1 MKVFVK
7 MKKELTYALITPY
20 SLLKSRTGGIISRLL
35 SLSDLAL
42 VGARMYTPSDKFLDE
57 YCETIKGQRIGP
69 LWKRTLLDYVNDKL
83 RKKNKLGISNR
94 TMLLLFEGNDAINI
108 LHNKVIG
115 PASEH
120 LRGNTIRGTYGD
132 CIKSAGKIEYFE
144 PAVLTSADKATNINQ
159 LKLFAK
165 YALSDGGILENVMDF
180 GINKKP
186 ETSLII
192 LKPFEKHDPRSGNI
206 IDMIARTGFYMVG
219 IKLLDLSTK
228 QAEEFYGPVKDF
240 FNSSFD
246 DKFKPQLVEK
256 LKTALNKQ
264 DFPFDLN
271 DAILNKLADQLKEPT
286 VEGEFGNILQ
296 YMTGSEPSAF
306 AETKKT
312 EDGKHTICLAI
323 LYQGINTIK
332 TIRELLGATD
342 PKKAKYSSIR
352 RFYGLDILR
361 NAVHASDSPESVIR
375 ERKIIGLYK
384 DENTCDIKQIIN
396 RYLKN
401 CGSSRRR

>member
-1 MKVFVK
+1 

-35 SLSDLAL
+35 SLSDLEL

-57 YCETIKGQRIGP
+57 YIKTIETQKMKTV
-69 LWKRTLLDYVNDKL
+69 WKNAMIDYVNNML
-83 RKKNKLGISNR
+83 RKNNKLGMANR
-94 TMLLLFEGNDAINI
+94 AMLLLFEGKNAVDV
-108 LHNKVIG
+108 LHNNVIG
-115 PASEH
+115 SASDP

-132 CIKSAGKIEYFE
+132 SIRSSDGKVEYFE
-144 PAVLTSADKATNINQ
+144 PAVLTSADKAANINQ

-165 YALSDGGILENVMDF
+165 YSLSDGGILEKAVKF
-180 GINKKP
+180 PKNKKP

-192 LKPFEKHDPRSGNI
+192 LKPFEKHDPRTGNI
-206 IDMIARTGFYMVG
+206 IDMISRTGFYMVG
-219 IKLLDLSTK
+219 VKLLDLSTK
-228 QAEEFYGPVKDF
+228 QAKEFYGPVKDF

-246 DKFKPQLVEK
+246 DKFKPILVENLRASLNQK
-256 LKTALNKQ
+256 DFSFELTDETLNKM
-264 DFPFDLN
+264 
-271 DAILNKLADQLKEPT
+271 AGQLKKPT
-286 VEGEFGNILQ
+286 VEGEFGKILQ
-296 YMTGSEPSAF
+296 YMTGSAPSAF

-312 EDGKHTICLAI
+312 GDGKHTICLAL

-361 NAVHASDSPESVIR
+361 NAVHASDSTKSVIR
-375 ERKIIGLYK
+375 ERKIIGFNK
-384 DENTCDIKQIIN
+384 DKTTCDIKQIIN
-396 RYLKN
+396 RYIKK
-401 CGSSRRR
+401 G

>member
-1 MKVFVK
+1 

-35 SLSDLAL
+35 SLSDLEL

-57 YCETIKGQRIGP
+57 YIKTIETQKMKTV
-69 LWKRTLLDYVNDKL
+69 WKNAMIDYVNNML
-83 RKKNKLGISNR
+83 RKNNKLSMANR
-94 TMLLLFEGNDAINI
+94 AMLLLFEGKNAVDV
-108 LHNKVIG
+108 LHNNVIG
-115 PASEH
+115 SASDP

-132 CIKSAGKIEYFE
+132 SIRASNGKVEYFE
-144 PAVLTSADKATNINQ
+144 PAVLTSADKAANINQ

-165 YALSDGGILENVMDF
+165 YSLSDGGILEKAVKF
-180 GINKKP
+180 PKNKKP

-192 LKPFEKHDPRSGNI
+192 LKPFEKHDPRTGNI
-206 IDMIARTGFYMVG
+206 IDMISRTGFYMVG
-219 IKLLDLSTK
+219 VKLLDLSTK
-228 QAEEFYGPVKDF
+228 QAKEFYGPVKDF

-246 DKFKPQLVEK
+246 DKFKPILVENLRASLNQK
-256 LKTALNKQ
+256 DFSFELTDETLNKM
-264 DFPFDLN
+264 
-271 DAILNKLADQLKEPT
+271 AGQLKKPT
-286 VEGEFGNILQ
+286 VEGEFGKILQ
-296 YMTGSEPSAF
+296 YMTGSAPSAF

-312 EDGKHTICLAI
+312 GDGKHTICLAL

-361 NAVHASDSPESVIR
+361 NAVHASDSTKSVIR
-375 ERKIIGLYK
+375 ERKIIGFNK
-384 DENTCDIKQIIN
+384 EEKTCDINQIIH
-396 RYLKN
+396 RYIKK
-401 CGSSRRR
+401 G

>member
-1 MKVFVK
+1 

-35 SLSDLAL
+35 SLSDLEL

-57 YCETIKGQRIGP
+57 YIKTIETQKMKTV
-69 LWKRTLLDYVNDKL
+69 WKNAMIDYVNNML
-83 RKKNKLGISNR
+83 RKNNKLSMANR
-94 TMLLLFEGNDAINI
+94 AMLLLFEGKNAVDV
-108 LHNKVIG
+108 LHNNVIG
-115 PASEH
+115 SASDP

-132 CIKSAGKIEYFE
+132 SIRASDGKVEYFE
-144 PAVLTSADKATNINQ
+144 PAVLTSADKAANINQ

-165 YALSDGGILENVMDF
+165 YSLSDGGILEKAVKF
-180 GINKKP
+180 PKNKKP

-192 LKPFEKHDPRSGNI
+192 LKPFEKHDPRTGNI
-206 IDMIARTGFYMVG
+206 IDMISRTGFYMVG
-219 IKLLDLSTK
+219 VKLLDLSTK
-228 QAEEFYGPVKDF
+228 QAKEFYGPVKDF

-246 DKFKPQLVEK
+246 DKFKPILVENLRASLNQK
-256 LKTALNKQ
+256 DFSFELTDETLNKM
-264 DFPFDLN
+264 
-271 DAILNKLADQLKEPT
+271 AGQLKKPT
-286 VEGEFGNILQ
+286 VEGEFGKILQ
-296 YMTGSEPSAF
+296 YMTGSAPSAF

-312 EDGKHTICLAI
+312 GDGKHTICLAL

-361 NAVHASDSPESVIR
+361 NAVHASDSTKSVIR
-375 ERKIIGLYK
+375 ERKIIGFNK
-384 DENTCDIKQIIN
+384 EEKTCDINQIIH
-396 RYLKN
+396 RYIKK
-401 CGSSRRR
+401 G

>member
-1 MKVFVK
+1 

-35 SLSDLAL
+35 SLSDLEL

-57 YCETIKGQRIGP
+57 YIKTIETQKMKTV
-69 LWKRTLLDYVNDKL
+69 WKNAMIDYVNNML
-83 RKKNKLGISNR
+83 RKNNKLGMANR
-94 TMLLLFEGNDAINI
+94 AMLLLFEGKNAVDV
-108 LHNKVIG
+108 LHNNVIG
-115 PASEH
+115 SASDP

-132 CIKSAGKIEYFE
+132 SIRSSDGKVEYFE
-144 PAVLTSADKATNINQ
+144 PAVLTSADKAANINQ

-165 YALSDGGILENVMDF
+165 YSLSDGGILEKAVKF
-180 GINKKP
+180 PKNKKP

-192 LKPFEKHDPRSGNI
+192 LKPFEKHDPRTGNI
-206 IDMIARTGFYMVG
+206 IDMISRTGFYMVG
-219 IKLLDLSTK
+219 VKLLDLSTK
-228 QAEEFYGPVKDF
+228 QAKEFYGPVKDF

-246 DKFKPQLVEK
+246 DKFKPILVENLRASLNQK
-256 LKTALNKQ
+256 DFSFELTDETLNKM
-264 DFPFDLN
+264 
-271 DAILNKLADQLKEPT
+271 ASQLKKPT
-286 VEGEFGNILQ
+286 IEGEFGKILQ
-296 YMTGSEPSAF
+296 YMTGSAPSAF

-312 EDGKHTICLAI
+312 GDGKHTICLAL

-361 NAVHASDSPESVIR
+361 NAVHASDSTKSVIR
-375 ERKIIGLYK
+375 ERKIIGFNK
-384 DENTCDIKQIIN
+384 DKTTCDIKQIIN
-396 RYLKN
+396 RYIKK
-401 CGSSRRR
+401 G

>member
-1 MKVFVK
+1 

-35 SLSDLAL
+35 SLSDLEL

-57 YCETIKGQRIGP
+57 YIKTIETQKMKTV
-69 LWKRTLLDYVNDKL
+69 WKNAMIDYVNSML
-83 RKKNKLGISNR
+83 RKNNKLGIANR
-94 TMLLLFEGNDAINI
+94 AMLLLFEGKNAVDV
-108 LHNKVIG
+108 LHNNVIG
-115 PASEH
+115 SASDP

-132 CIKSAGKIEYFE
+132 SIRSSDGKVEYFE
-144 PAVLTSADKATNINQ
+144 PAVLTSADKAANINQ

-165 YALSDGGILENVMDF
+165 YSLSDGGILEKAVKF
-180 GINKKP
+180 PKNKKP

-192 LKPFEKHDPRSGNI
+192 LKPFEKHDPRTGNI
-206 IDMIARTGFYMVG
+206 IDMISRTGFYMVG
-219 IKLLDLSTK
+219 VKLLDLSTK

-240 FNSSFD
+240 FSSSFD
-246 DKFKPQLVEK
+246 DKFKPKLVENLRASLDQK
-256 LKTALNKQ
+256 DFSFELTDEIMNKM
-264 DFPFDLN
+264 
-271 DAILNKLADQLKEPT
+271 ADQMKKPT

-296 YMTGSEPSAF
+296 YMTGRTPSAF

-312 EDGKHTICLAI
+312 IDGKQTICIAI

-361 NAVHASDSPESVIR
+361 NAVHASDSPASVIR
-375 ERKIIGLYK
+375 ERKIIGFNK
-384 DENTCDIKQIIN
+384 EKKTSDINQIIS
-396 RYLKN
+396 RYIKN
-401 CGSSRRR
+401 SGSSRKR

>member
-1 MKVFVK
+1 

-35 SLSDLAL
+35 SLSDLEL

-57 YCETIKGQRIGP
+57 YIKTIETQKMKTV
-69 LWKRTLLDYVNDKL
+69 WKNAMIDYVNSML
-83 RKKNKLGISNR
+83 RKNNKLGIANR
-94 TMLLLFEGNDAINI
+94 AMLLLFEGKNAVDV
-108 LHNKVIG
+108 LHNNVIG
-115 PASEH
+115 SASDP

-132 CIKSAGKIEYFE
+132 SIRSSDGKVEYFE
-144 PAVLTSADKATNINQ
+144 PAVLTSADKAANINQ

-165 YALSDGGILENVMDF
+165 YSLSDGGILERAVKF
-180 GINKKP
+180 PKNKKP

-192 LKPFEKHDPRSGNI
+192 LKPFEKHDPRTGNI
-206 IDMIARTGFYMVG
+206 IDMISRTGFYMVG
-219 IKLLDLSTK
+219 VKLLDLSTK

-246 DKFKPQLVEK
+246 DKFKPKLVENLRASLDQK
-256 LKTALNKQ
+256 DFSFELTDEIMNKM
-264 DFPFDLN
+264 
-271 DAILNKLADQLKEPT
+271 ADQMKKPT

-296 YMTGSEPSAF
+296 YMTGRTPSAF

-312 EDGKHTICLAI
+312 IDGKQTICIAI

-361 NAVHASDSPESVIR
+361 NAVHASDSPASVIR
-375 ERKIIGLYK
+375 ERKIIGFNK
-384 DENTCDIKQIIN
+384 EKKTSDINQIIS
-396 RYLKN
+396 RYIKN
-401 CGSSRRR
+401 SGSSRKR

>member
-1 MKVFVK
+1 

-35 SLSDLAL
+35 SLSDLEL
-42 VGARMYTPSDKFLDE
+42 VGARMYTPSNKFLDE
-57 YCETIKGQRIGP
+57 YIKTIETQKMKTV
-69 LWKRTLLDYVNDKL
+69 WKNAMIDYINNML
-83 RKKNKLGISNR
+83 RKNNKLGMANR
-94 TMLLLFEGNDAINI
+94 AMLLLFEGKNAVDV
-108 LHNKVIG
+108 LHNNVIG
-115 PASEH
+115 SASDP

-132 CIKSAGKIEYFE
+132 SILDGKGKVEYFE
-144 PAVLTSADKATNINQ
+144 PAVLTSADKATNISQ

-165 YALSDGGILENVMDF
+165 YSLSDGGILEKAVKF
-180 GINKKP
+180 PKNKRP

-192 LKPFEKHDPRSGNI
+192 LKPFEKHDPRTGNI

-219 IKLLDLSTK
+219 AKLLDLSTK
-228 QAEEFYGPVKDF
+228 QAQEFYGPVKDF

-246 DKFKPQLVEK
+246 DKFKPKLVEN
-256 LKTALNKQ
+256 LRASLNQK
-264 DFPFDLN
+264 DFSFELN
-271 DAILNKLADQLKEPT
+271 DTILNKMADQLKEPT

-296 YMTGSEPSAF
+296 YMTGSAPSAF
-306 AETKKT
+306 TETKMT
-312 EDGKHTICLAI
+312 GDGKHTICLAL

-361 NAVHASDSPESVIR
+361 NAVHASDSPKSVIR
-375 ERKIIGLYK
+375 ERKIIGFNK
-384 DENTCDIKQIIN
+384 EKKTCDINQIIN
-396 RYLKN
+396 RYIKDS
-401 CGSSRRR
+401 GSSRKR

>member
-1 MKVFVK
+1 

-35 SLSDLAL
+35 SLSDLEL

-57 YCETIKGQRIGP
+57 YIKTIETQKMKTV
-69 LWKRTLLDYVNDKL
+69 WKNAMIDYVNNML
-83 RKKNKLGISNR
+83 RKNNKLGMANR
-94 TMLLLFEGNDAINI
+94 AMLLLFEGKNAVDV
-108 LHNKVIG
+108 LHNNVIG
-115 PASEH
+115 SASDP

-132 CIKSAGKIEYFE
+132 SIRSSDGKVEYFE
-144 PAVLTSADKATNINQ
+144 PAVLTSADKAANINQ

-165 YALSDGGILENVMDF
+165 YSLSDGGILEKAVKF
-180 GINKKP
+180 PKNKKP

-192 LKPFEKHDPRSGNI
+192 LKPFEKHDPRTGNI
-206 IDMIARTGFYMVG
+206 IDMISRTGFYMVG
-219 IKLLDLSTK
+219 VKLLDLSTK

-246 DKFKPQLVEK
+246 DKFKPKLVENLRASLDQK
-256 LKTALNKQ
+256 DFSFELTDEIMNKM
-264 DFPFDLN
+264 
-271 DAILNKLADQLKEPT
+271 ADQMKKPT

-296 YMTGSEPSAF
+296 YMTGRTPSAF

-312 EDGKHTICLAI
+312 IDGKQTICIAI

-361 NAVHASDSPESVIR
+361 NAVHASDSPASVIR
-375 ERKIIGLYK
+375 ERKIIGFNK
-384 DENTCDIKQIIN
+384 EKKTSDINQIIS
-396 RYLKN
+396 RYIKN
-401 CGSSRRR
+401 SGSSRKR

>member
-1 MKVFVK
+1 

-35 SLSDLAL
+35 SLSDLEL

-57 YCETIKGQRIGP
+57 YCETIKGQRIAP

-94 TMLLLFEGNDAINI
+94 TMLLLFEGNDAVNI

-115 PASEH
+115 SASEH

-132 CIKSAGKIEYFE
+132 CIKSGGKIEYFE
-144 PAVLTSADKATNINQ
+144 PAVLTSADKATNIKQ

-165 YALSDGGILENVMDF
+165 YALSDGGILENVMNF
-180 GINKKP
+180 GKNKKP

-192 LKPFEKHDPRSGNI
+192 LKPLEKHDPRSGNI

-246 DKFKPQLVEK
+246 DKFKPHLVEK
-256 LKTALNKQ
+256 LKTALNKR
-264 DFPFDLN
+264 DFSFYLN
-271 DAILNKLADQLKEPT
+271 YAIFYKLADQLKEPT
-286 VEGEFGNILQ
+286 VEG
-296 YMTGSEPSAF
+296 
-306 AETKKT
+306 
-312 EDGKHTICLAI
+312 
-323 LYQGINTIK
+323 
-332 TIRELLGATD
+332 
-342 PKKAKYSSIR
+342 
-352 RFYGLDILR
+352 
-361 NAVHASDSPESVIR
+361 
-375 ERKIIGLYK
+375 
-384 DENTCDIKQIIN
+384 
-396 RYLKN
+396 
-401 CGSSRRR
+401 

>member
-35 SLSDLAL
+35 SLSDLEL

-180 GINKKP
+180 GINKEP

-264 DFPFDLN
+264 DFSFDLN

>member
-1 MKVFVK
+1 

-35 SLSDLAL
+35 SLSDLEL

-57 YCETIKGQRIGP
+57 YIKTIETQKMKTV
-69 LWKRTLLDYVNDKL
+69 WKNAMIDYVNSML
-83 RKKNKLGISNR
+83 RKNNKLGMANR
-94 TMLLLFEGNDAINI
+94 AMLLLFEGKNAVDV
-108 LHNKVIG
+108 LHNNVIG
-115 PASEH
+115 SASDP

-132 CIKSAGKIEYFE
+132 SIRASDGKVEYFE
-144 PAVLTSADKATNINQ
+144 PAVLTSADKAANINQ

-165 YALSDGGILENVMDF
+165 YSLSDGGILEKAVKF
-180 GINKKP
+180 PKNKKP

-192 LKPFEKHDPRSGNI
+192 LKPFEKHDPRTGNI
-206 IDMIARTGFYMVG
+206 IDMISRTGFYMVG
-219 IKLLDLSTK
+219 VKLLDLSTK
-228 QAEEFYGPVKDF
+228 QAKEFYGPVKDF

-246 DKFKPQLVEK
+246 DKFKPILVENLRASLNQK
-256 LKTALNKQ
+256 DFSFELTDETLNKM
-264 DFPFDLN
+264 
-271 DAILNKLADQLKEPT
+271 AGQLKKPT
-286 VEGEFGNILQ
+286 VEGEFGKILQ
-296 YMTGSEPSAF
+296 YMTGSAPSAF

-312 EDGKHTICLAI
+312 GDGKHTICLAL

-361 NAVHASDSPESVIR
+361 NAVHASDSTKSVIR
-375 ERKIIGLYK
+375 ERKIIGFNK
-384 DENTCDIKQIIN
+384 DKTTCDIKQIIN
-396 RYLKN
+396 RYIKK
-401 CGSSRRR
+401 G

>member
-1 MKVFVK
+1 

-35 SLSDLAL
+35 SLSDLEL

-57 YCETIKGQRIGP
+57 YCATIENQKMKP
-69 LWKRTLLDYVNDKL
+69 LWKNAMIDYVNNML
-83 RKKNKLGISNR
+83 RKNNKLGMANR
-94 TMLLLFEGNDAINI
+94 AMLLLFEGKNAVDV
-108 LHNKVIG
+108 LHNNVIG
-115 PASEH
+115 SASDP

-132 CIKSAGKIEYFE
+132 SILDGNGKVEYFE
-144 PAVLTSADKATNINQ
+144 PAVLTSADKATNISQ

-165 YALSDGGILENVMDF
+165 YSLSDGGILEKAVKF
-180 GINKKP
+180 PKNKKP
-186 ETSLII
+186 EISLII
-192 LKPFEKHDPRSGNI
+192 LKPFEKHDPRTGNI

-219 IKLLDLSTK
+219 AKLLDLSTK

-246 DKFKPQLVEK
+246 EKFKPKLVEN
-256 LKTALNKQ
+256 LRASLNQK
-264 DFPFDLN
+264 DFSFELTDE
-271 DAILNKLADQLKEPT
+271 ILSKMADQMKKPT
-286 VEGEFGNILQ
+286 VDGEFGNILQ
-296 YMTGSEPSAF
+296 YMTGSAPSAF

-312 EDGKHTICLAI
+312 GDGKHTICLAL

-361 NAVHASDSPESVIR
+361 NAVHASDSPASVIR
-375 ERKIIGLYK
+375 ERKIIGFNK
-384 DENTCDIKQIIN
+384 DKTTCDIKQIIN
-396 RYLKN
+396 RYIKN
-401 CGSSRRR
+401 S

>member
-1 MKVFVK
+1 

-35 SLSDLAL
+35 SLSDLEL

-57 YCETIKGQRIGP
+57 YCATIEKQRMKP
-69 LWKRTLLDYVNDKL
+69 LWKKAMIQYVNDKL
-83 RKKNKLGISNR
+83 RKNNKLGIANR
-94 TMLLLFEGNDAINI
+94 TMLLLFEGENAVDI
-108 LHNKVIG
+108 LHNSVIG
-115 PASEH
+115 SASDP

-132 CIKSAGKIEYFE
+132 SILDGNGKVEYFE
-144 PAVLTSADKATNINQ
+144 PAVLTSADKATNISQ

-165 YALSDGGILENVMDF
+165 YSLSDGGILEKAVKF
-180 GINKKP
+180 PKNKKP

-240 FNSSFD
+240 FNSSFN
-246 DKFKPQLVEK
+246 DKFKPKLVENLRASLSQK
-256 LKTALNKQ
+256 
-264 DFPFDLN
+264 DFSFELTDE
-271 DAILNKLADQLKEPT
+271 ILNKMADQMKKPT
-286 VEGEFGNILQ
+286 VDGEFGNILQ
-296 YMTGSEPSAF
+296 YMTGSAPSAF

-312 EDGKHTICLAI
+312 FDGKHTICLAI
-323 LYQGINTIK
+323 LYQGINAIK

-361 NAVHASDSPESVIR
+361 NAVHASDSPASVIR
-375 ERKIIGLYK
+375 ERKIIGFNK
-384 DENTCDIKQIIN
+384 EKKTCDIQQIIN
-396 RYLKN
+396 RYIKN
-401 CGSSRRR
+401 S

>member
-1 MKVFVK
+1 

-35 SLSDLAL
+35 SLSDLEL

-57 YCETIKGQRIGP
+57 YIKTIETQKMKTV
-69 LWKRTLLDYVNDKL
+69 WKNAMIDYVNNML
-83 RKKNKLGISNR
+83 RKNNKLSMANR
-94 TMLLLFEGNDAINI
+94 AMLLLFEGKNAVDV
-108 LHNKVIG
+108 LHNNVIG
-115 PASEH
+115 SASDP

-132 CIKSAGKIEYFE
+132 SIRASDGKVEYFE
-144 PAVLTSADKATNINQ
+144 PAVLTSADKAANINQ

-165 YALSDGGILENVMDF
+165 YSLSDGGILEKAVKF
-180 GINKKP
+180 PKNKKP

-192 LKPFEKHDPRSGNI
+192 LKPFEKHDPRTGNI
-206 IDMIARTGFYMVG
+206 IDMISRTGFYMVG
-219 IKLLDLSTK
+219 VKLLDLSTK

-246 DKFKPQLVEK
+246 DKFKPKLVENLRASLDQK
-256 LKTALNKQ
+256 DFSFELTDEIMNKM
-264 DFPFDLN
+264 
-271 DAILNKLADQLKEPT
+271 ADQMKKPT

-296 YMTGSEPSAF
+296 YMTGRTPSAF

-312 EDGKHTICLAI
+312 IDGKQTICIAI

-361 NAVHASDSPESVIR
+361 NAVHASDSPASVIR
-375 ERKIIGLYK
+375 ERKIIGFNK
-384 DENTCDIKQIIN
+384 EKKTSDINQIIN
-396 RYLKN
+396 RYIKN
-401 CGSSRRR
+401 SGSSRKR

>member
-1 MKVFVK
+1 

-35 SLSDLAL
+35 SLSDLEL

-57 YCETIKGQRIGP
+57 YIKTIETQKMKTV
-69 LWKRTLLDYVNDKL
+69 WKNAMIDYVNNML
-83 RKKNKLGISNR
+83 RKNNKLGMANR
-94 TMLLLFEGNDAINI
+94 AMLLLFEGKNAVDV
-108 LHNKVIG
+108 LHNNVIG
-115 PASEH
+115 SASDP

-132 CIKSAGKIEYFE
+132 SIRASDGKVEYFE
-144 PAVLTSADKATNINQ
+144 PAVLTSADKAANINQ

-165 YALSDGGILENVMDF
+165 YSLSDGGILEKAVKF
-180 GINKKP
+180 PKNKKP

-192 LKPFEKHDPRSGNI
+192 LKPFEKHDPRTGNI
-206 IDMIARTGFYMVG
+206 IDMISRTGFYMVG
-219 IKLLDLSTK
+219 VKLLDLSTK
-228 QAEEFYGPVKDF
+228 QAKEFYGPVKDF

-246 DKFKPQLVEK
+246 DKFKPILVENLRASLNQK
-256 LKTALNKQ
+256 DFSFELTDETLNKM
-264 DFPFDLN
+264 
-271 DAILNKLADQLKEPT
+271 AGQLKKPT
-286 VEGEFGNILQ
+286 VEGEFGKILQ
-296 YMTGSEPSAF
+296 YMTGSAPSAF

-312 EDGKHTICLAI
+312 GDGKHTICLAL

-361 NAVHASDSPESVIR
+361 NAVHASDSTKSVIR
-375 ERKIIGLYK
+375 ERKIIGFNK
-384 DENTCDIKQIIN
+384 DKTTCDIKQIIN
-396 RYLKN
+396 RYIKK
-401 CGSSRRR
+401 G

>member
-1 MKVFVK
+1 

-35 SLSDLAL
+35 SLSDLEL

-57 YCETIKGQRIGP
+57 YIKTIETQKMKTV
-69 LWKRTLLDYVNDKL
+69 WKNAMIDYVNSML
-83 RKKNKLGISNR
+83 RKNNKLGMANR
-94 TMLLLFEGNDAINI
+94 AMLLLFEGKNAVDV
-108 LHNKVIG
+108 LHNNVIG
-115 PASEH
+115 SASDP

-132 CIKSAGKIEYFE
+132 SIRASDGKVEYFE
-144 PAVLTSADKATNINQ
+144 PAVLTSADKAANINQ

-165 YALSDGGILENVMDF
+165 YSLSDGGILEKAVKF
-180 GINKKP
+180 PKNKKP

-192 LKPFEKHDPRSGNI
+192 LKPFEKHDPRTGNI
-206 IDMIARTGFYMVG
+206 IDMISRTGFYMVG
-219 IKLLDLSTK
+219 VKLLDLSTK
-228 QAEEFYGPVKDF
+228 QAKEFYGPVKDF

-246 DKFKPQLVEK
+246 DKFKPILVENLRASLNQK
-256 LKTALNKQ
+256 DFSFELTDETLNKM
-264 DFPFDLN
+264 
-271 DAILNKLADQLKEPT
+271 AGQLKKPT
-286 VEGEFGNILQ
+286 IEGEFGKILQ
-296 YMTGSEPSAF
+296 YMTGSAPSAF

-312 EDGKHTICLAI
+312 GDGKHTICLAL

-361 NAVHASDSPESVIR
+361 NAVHASDSTKSVIR
-375 ERKIIGLYK
+375 ERKIIGFNK
-384 DENTCDIKQIIN
+384 DKTTCDIKQIIN
-396 RYLKN
+396 RYIKK
-401 CGSSRRR
+401 G

>member
-1 MKVFVK
+1 

-35 SLSDLAL
+35 SLSDLEL

-57 YCETIKGQRIGP
+57 YIKTIETQKMKTV
-69 LWKRTLLDYVNDKL
+69 WKNAMIDYVNSML
-83 RKKNKLGISNR
+83 RKNNKLGMANR
-94 TMLLLFEGNDAINI
+94 AMLLLFEGKNAVDV
-108 LHNKVIG
+108 LHNNVIG
-115 PASEH
+115 SASDP

-132 CIKSAGKIEYFE
+132 SIRASNGKVEYFE
-144 PAVLTSADKATNINQ
+144 PAVLTSADKAANINQ

-165 YALSDGGILENVMDF
+165 YSLSDGGILEKAVKF
-180 GINKKP
+180 PKNKKP

-192 LKPFEKHDPRSGNI
+192 LKPFEKHDPRTGNI
-206 IDMIARTGFYMVG
+206 IDMISRTGFYMVG
-219 IKLLDLSTK
+219 VKLLDLSTK
-228 QAEEFYGPVKDF
+228 QAKEFYGPVKDF

-246 DKFKPQLVEK
+246 DKFKPILVENLRASLNQK
-256 LKTALNKQ
+256 DFSFELTDETLNKM
-264 DFPFDLN
+264 
-271 DAILNKLADQLKEPT
+271 AGQLKKPT
-286 VEGEFGNILQ
+286 VEGEFGKILQ
-296 YMTGSEPSAF
+296 YMTGSAPSAF

-312 EDGKHTICLAI
+312 GDGKHTICLAL

-361 NAVHASDSPESVIR
+361 NAVHASDSTKSVIR
-375 ERKIIGLYK
+375 ERKIIGFNK
-384 DENTCDIKQIIN
+384 EEKTCDINQIIH
-396 RYLKN
+396 RYIKK
-401 CGSSRRR
+401 G

>member
-1 MKVFVK
+1 

-35 SLSDLAL
+35 SLSDLEL

-57 YCETIKGQRIGP
+57 YIKTIETQKMKTV
-69 LWKRTLLDYVNDKL
+69 WKNAMIDYVNNML
-83 RKKNKLGISNR
+83 RKNNKLSMANR
-94 TMLLLFEGNDAINI
+94 AMLLLFEGKNAVDV
-108 LHNKVIG
+108 LHNNVIG
-115 PASEH
+115 SASDP

-132 CIKSAGKIEYFE
+132 SIRSSDGKVEYFE
-144 PAVLTSADKATNINQ
+144 PAVLTSADKAANINQ

-165 YALSDGGILENVMDF
+165 YSLSDGGILEKAVKF
-180 GINKKP
+180 PKNKKP

-192 LKPFEKHDPRSGNI
+192 LKPFEKHDPRTGNI
-206 IDMIARTGFYMVG
+206 IDMISRTGFYMVG
-219 IKLLDLSTK
+219 VKLLDLSTK

-246 DKFKPQLVEK
+246 DKFKPKLVENLRASLDQK
-256 LKTALNKQ
+256 DFSFELTDEIMNKM
-264 DFPFDLN
+264 
-271 DAILNKLADQLKEPT
+271 ADQMKKPT

-296 YMTGSEPSAF
+296 YMTGRTPSAF

-312 EDGKHTICLAI
+312 IDGKQTICIAI

-361 NAVHASDSPESVIR
+361 NAVHASDSPASVIR
-375 ERKIIGLYK
+375 ERKIIGFNK
-384 DENTCDIKQIIN
+384 EKKTSDINQIIN
-396 RYLKN
+396 RYIKN
-401 CGSSRRR
+401 SGSSRKR

>member
-1 MKVFVK
+1 

-35 SLSDLAL
+35 SLSDLEL

-57 YCETIKGQRIGP
+57 YIKTIETQKMKTV
-69 LWKRTLLDYVNDKL
+69 WKNAMIDYVNNML
-83 RKKNKLGISNR
+83 RKNNKLGMANR
-94 TMLLLFEGNDAINI
+94 AMLLLFEGKNAVDV
-108 LHNKVIG
+108 LHNNVIG
-115 PASEH
+115 SASDP

-132 CIKSAGKIEYFE
+132 SIRSSDGKVEYFE
-144 PAVLTSADKATNINQ
+144 PAVLTSADKAANINQ

-165 YALSDGGILENVMDF
+165 YSLSDGGILEKAVKF
-180 GINKKP
+180 PKNKKP

-192 LKPFEKHDPRSGNI
+192 LKPFEKHDPRTGNI
-206 IDMIARTGFYMVG
+206 IDMISRTGFYMVG
-219 IKLLDLSTK
+219 VKLLDLSTK

-246 DKFKPQLVEK
+246 DKFKPKLVENLRASLDQK
-256 LKTALNKQ
+256 DFSFELTDEIMNKM
-264 DFPFDLN
+264 
-271 DAILNKLADQLKEPT
+271 ADQMKKPT

-296 YMTGSEPSAF
+296 YMTGRTPSAF

-312 EDGKHTICLAI
+312 IDGKQTICIAI

-361 NAVHASDSPESVIR
+361 NAVHASDSPASVIR
-375 ERKIIGLYK
+375 ERKIIGFNK
-384 DENTCDIKQIIN
+384 EKKTSDINQIIN
-396 RYLKN
+396 RYIKN
-401 CGSSRRR
+401 SGSSRKR

>member
-1 MKVFVK
+1 

-35 SLSDLAL
+35 SLSDLEL

-57 YCETIKGQRIGP
+57 YIKTIETQKMKTV
-69 LWKRTLLDYVNDKL
+69 WKNAMIDYVNSML
-83 RKKNKLGISNR
+83 RKNNKLGMANR
-94 TMLLLFEGNDAINI
+94 AMLLLFEGKNAVDV
-108 LHNKVIG
+108 LHNNVIG
-115 PASEH
+115 SASDP

-132 CIKSAGKIEYFE
+132 SIRSSDGKVEYFE
-144 PAVLTSADKATNINQ
+144 PAVLTSADKAANINQ

-165 YALSDGGILENVMDF
+165 YSLSDGGILEKAVKF
-180 GINKKP
+180 PKNKKP

-192 LKPFEKHDPRSGNI
+192 LKPFEKHDPRTGNI
-206 IDMIARTGFYMVG
+206 IDMISRTGFYMVG
-219 IKLLDLSTK
+219 VKLLDLSTK

-240 FNSSFD
+240 FSSSFD
-246 DKFKPQLVEK
+246 DKFKPKLVENLRASLDQK
-256 LKTALNKQ
+256 DFSFELTDEIMNKM
-264 DFPFDLN
+264 
-271 DAILNKLADQLKEPT
+271 ADQMKKPT

-296 YMTGSEPSAF
+296 YMTGRTPSAF

-312 EDGKHTICLAI
+312 IDGKQTICIAI

-361 NAVHASDSPESVIR
+361 NAVHASDSPASVIR
-375 ERKIIGLYK
+375 ERKIIGFNK
-384 DENTCDIKQIIN
+384 EKKTCDINQIIN
-396 RYLKN
+396 RYIKN
-401 CGSSRRR
+401 SGSSRKR

>member
-1 MKVFVK
+1 

-35 SLSDLAL
+35 SLSDLEL

-57 YCETIKGQRIGP
+57 YIKTIETQKMKTV
-69 LWKRTLLDYVNDKL
+69 WKNAMIDYVNNML
-83 RKKNKLGISNR
+83 RKNNKLSMANR
-94 TMLLLFEGNDAINI
+94 AMLLLFEGKNAVDV
-108 LHNKVIG
+108 LHNNVIG
-115 PASEH
+115 SASDP

-132 CIKSAGKIEYFE
+132 SIRSSDGKVEYFE
-144 PAVLTSADKATNINQ
+144 PAVLTSADKAANINQ

-165 YALSDGGILENVMDF
+165 YSLSDGGILERAVKF
-180 GINKKP
+180 PKNKKP

-192 LKPFEKHDPRSGNI
+192 LKPFEKHDPRTGNI
-206 IDMIARTGFYMVG
+206 IDMISRTGFYMVG
-219 IKLLDLSTK
+219 VKLLDLSTK

-240 FNSSFD
+240 FSSSFD
-246 DKFKPQLVEK
+246 DKFKPKLVENLRASLDQK
-256 LKTALNKQ
+256 DFSFELTDEIMNKM
-264 DFPFDLN
+264 
-271 DAILNKLADQLKEPT
+271 ADQMKKPT

-296 YMTGSEPSAF
+296 YMTGRTPSAF

-312 EDGKHTICLAI
+312 IDGKQTICIAI

-361 NAVHASDSPESVIR
+361 NAVHASDSPASVIR
-375 ERKIIGLYK
+375 ERKIIGFNK
-384 DENTCDIKQIIN
+384 EKKTSDINQIIN
-396 RYLKN
+396 RYIKN
-401 CGSSRRR
+401 SGSSRKR

>member
-1 MKVFVK
+1 

-35 SLSDLAL
+35 SLSDLEL

-57 YCETIKGQRIGP
+57 YIKTIETQKMKTV
-69 LWKRTLLDYVNDKL
+69 WKNAMIDYVNNML
-83 RKKNKLGISNR
+83 RKNNKLSMANR
-94 TMLLLFEGNDAINI
+94 AMLLLFEGKNAVDV
-108 LHNKVIG
+108 LHNNVIG
-115 PASEH
+115 SASDP

-132 CIKSAGKIEYFE
+132 SIRSSDGKVEYFE
-144 PAVLTSADKATNINQ
+144 PAVLTSADKAANINQ

-165 YALSDGGILENVMDF
+165 YSLSDGGILEKAVKF
-180 GINKKP
+180 PKNKKP

-192 LKPFEKHDPRSGNI
+192 LKPFEKHDPRTGNI
-206 IDMIARTGFYMVG
+206 IDMISRTGFYMVG
-219 IKLLDLSTK
+219 VKLLDLSTK
-228 QAEEFYGPVKDF
+228 QAKEFYGPVKDF

-246 DKFKPQLVEK
+246 DKFKPILVENLRASLNQK
-256 LKTALNKQ
+256 DFSFELTDETLNKM
-264 DFPFDLN
+264 
-271 DAILNKLADQLKEPT
+271 AGQLKKPT
-286 VEGEFGNILQ
+286 VEGEFGKILQ
-296 YMTGSEPSAF
+296 YMTGSAPSAF

-312 EDGKHTICLAI
+312 GDGKHTICLAL

-361 NAVHASDSPESVIR
+361 NAVHASDSTKSVIR
-375 ERKIIGLYK
+375 ERKIIGFNK
-384 DENTCDIKQIIN
+384 DKTTCDIKQIIN
-396 RYLKN
+396 RYIKK
-401 CGSSRRR
+401 G